1 MCGRTAN
8 DIVCMECHVRYVDC
22 GIERCHQCALPLPP
36 GLKSTSR
43 CGACLAS
50 PPAFDATIA
59 VTDYAPPV
67 DQLVLALKF
76 GGKLALAPY
85 FGRMIA
91 ERALESLPENL
102 PALLIPVP
110 LGKER
115 LAVRGFNQAMEIG
128 RSAAALLQ
136 IDIAPRSIHRAR
148 ETRAQ
153 TLLSPEERRR
163 NLRHAFAAVG
173 DGDHRFR
180 NLHVGVVDDVMTTGE
195 TLNEMAVT
203 LKHLGASRVTNL
215 IFTRTV
221 SRL

>member
-1 MCGRTAN
+1 MCGCVAD
-8 DIVCMECHVRYVDC
+8 DIVCTQCHSRYVAC
-22 GIERCHQCALPLPP
+22 GIKRCDQCALPLPP
-36 GLKSTSR
+36 GLRTTSR

-91 ERALESLPENL
+91 ERTLESIPENL
-102 PALLIPVP
+102 PSLLIPVP
-110 LGKER
+110 LGKDR
-115 LAVRGFNQAMEIG
+115 LAVRGFNQALEIG
-128 RSAAALLQ
+128 RSASAILK
-136 IDIAPRSIHRAR
+136 IDIAPRSLQRAR

-173 DGDHRFR
+173 DGNHRFQ
-180 NLHVGVVDDVMTTGE
+180 NLHIGVVDDVMTTGE

-203 LKHLGASRVTNL
+203 LKNLGASRVTNL

-221 SRL
+221 SRF